1 MKKLIFFD
9 IDTQN
14 DFMLPEG
21 KLYVKGAET
30 IIPKLQMLFN
40 FARVNNI
47 PIVSSADAHKENDEE
62 FTQFP
67 PHCVKGT
74 KGQRKIG
81 ATTLTLTVTIPNKKT
96 NINIEQGTQIVIE
109 KETFDVFSN
118 PNTVNILKKIRPKN
132 VIVFGVATDYCV
144 KSVVLS
150 LLKKGYK
157 VIVVEDAIKAVSPE
171 TEKSVIDEMKKNGAK
186 FVSTKD
192 IVSESIF

>member
-1 MKKLIFFD
+1 MKDVIFFD

-47 PIVSSADAHKENDEE
+47 PIISSVDAHKEDDKE
-62 FTQFP
+62 FKQFP

-74 KGQRKIG
+74 KGQEKIG
-81 ATTLTLTVTIPNKKT
+81 ATTLTSTITIPNKK
-96 NINIEQGTQIVIE
+96 IDVDIKKRTQIVIE

-118 PNTVNILKKIRPKN
+118 PNTLNILKKLKPKR
-132 VIVFGVATDYCV
+132 VVVFGVATDYCV
-144 KSVVLS
+144 KAVVLS
-150 LLKKGYK
+150 LLKKKYE

-171 TEKSVIDEMKKNGAK
+171 TEKVAIEQMMKSGAK
-186 FVSTKD
+186 FVKTKE
-192 IVSESIF
+192 IISG